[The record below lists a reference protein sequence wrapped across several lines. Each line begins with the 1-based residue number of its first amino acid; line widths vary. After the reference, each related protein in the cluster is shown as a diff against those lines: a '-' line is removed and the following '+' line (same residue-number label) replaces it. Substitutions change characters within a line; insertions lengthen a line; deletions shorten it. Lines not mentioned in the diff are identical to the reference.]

1 MAIKTQNNKW
11 TTLSNLIPIVKSS
24 GDEINRKFKYNST
37 RLSLEQTKNG
47 KRASL
52 LILKPSPDRQIER
65 RRDSKTVQVQRLS
78 TDARADKNGKRAN
91 LPILKPSPDRQIERR
106 RDSKAVQVS
115 LLSTTPRADKNIK
128 SSNPPI

>member
-37 RLSLEQTKNG
+37 RLSLEQTRTSN
-47 KRASL
+47 RTIHPL
-52 LILKPSPDRQIER
+52 LKPNPHRQIER
-65 RRDSKTVQVQRLS
+65 RRDSKTVQLPQLS